1 MGRFIRGKIRKDSV
15 KFCPPR
21 ENESSTL
28 PSVDT
33 IFPLATLT
41 LVCSSDLESIALGFF
56 DSISEIK

>member
-1 MGRFIRGKIRKDSV
+1 M
-15 KFCPPR
+15 
-21 ENESSTL
+21 SSTL

-41 LVCSSDLESIALGFF
+41 LVCSSDLESIAVGFF